1 MVVQVKFIKFFA
13 WEERWIGRALDA
25 REAEMQWMIKG
36 ADSSMKWFIILS
48 SLIMF
53 SFPPAR
59 INSVMFYLLW
69 TCAPILVSIVS
80 FFVFVMQGG
89 ELTISVAFTVGSL
102 SFHLYGVIA
111 DCFFGYSLSHFLGW
125 LGLR

>member
-25 REAEMQWMIKG
+25 REAEMQWMVKG
-36 ADSSMKWFIILS
+36 ADSGLSLLS
-48 SLIMF
+48 SLVMF
-53 SFPPAR
+53 SLPPAR

-89 ELTISVAFTVGSL
+89 ELTISVAFTVGFVFSPIR
-102 SFHLYGVIA
+102 Y
-111 DCFFGYSLSHFLGW
+111 D
-125 LGLR
+125 R